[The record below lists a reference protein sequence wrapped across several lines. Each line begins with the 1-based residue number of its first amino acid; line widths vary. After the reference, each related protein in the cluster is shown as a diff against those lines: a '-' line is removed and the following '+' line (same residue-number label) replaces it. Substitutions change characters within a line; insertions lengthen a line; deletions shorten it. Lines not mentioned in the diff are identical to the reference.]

1 MTAPIPSQ
9 DASIDPTE
17 SARRLRIVA
26 CRTERVTG
34 GNSAVTVEFSVPG
47 SEDTFASRAMGTA
60 SPSGDLRLA
69 AVATVSAVTR
79 ATNGGFTAEVIGAKS
94 LRAFDATIV
103 VVALLA
109 DVEGATRHL
118 VGASVVQDDLG
129 SSVALATL
137 HAVNR
142 LVAPL
147 LTTPDQ

>member
-1 MTAPIPSQ
+1 MTAPLPSH
-9 DASIDPTE
+9 DASIDPNE
-17 SARRLRIVA
+17 PVRRLRLVA
-26 CRTERVTG
+26 CRTERIAG
-34 GNSAVTVEFSVPG
+34 GNSAVTVEFQVPG
-47 SEDTFASRAMGTA
+47 SETTFASRASGTA

-79 ATNGGFTAEVIGAKS
+79 ATNGSFTAEVIGAKA

-109 DVEGATRHL
+109 DVEGKTRHL
-118 VGASVVQDDLG
+118 VGAAVVQDDLG

-147 LTTPDQ
+147 LATES